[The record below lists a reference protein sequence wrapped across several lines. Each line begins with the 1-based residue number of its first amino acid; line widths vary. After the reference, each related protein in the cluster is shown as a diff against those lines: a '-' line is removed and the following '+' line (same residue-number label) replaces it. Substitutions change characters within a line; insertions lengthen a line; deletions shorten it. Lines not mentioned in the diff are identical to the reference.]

1 MKPKPTAGG
10 ARKGAGRKP
19 TGRTVITRSVSMP
32 PEEWDFLD
40 HIRCGISRGQF
51 VTAMLRA
58 HKGNLRNQSHK

>member
-32 PEEWDFLD
+32 PTAWQEIDAMRGK
-40 HIRCGISRGQF
+40 HSRGSF
-51 VTAMLRA
+51 IANRLGINGIGKRL
-58 HKGNLRNQSHK
+58 KK